1 MPSTSLNFSLRTTS
15 SVKTVHL
22 IGSWD
27 GYQGQLPL
35 ARESS
40 KKGSWNGTFRFSSKN
55 MQAGQRYWYYY
66 QMDGYSVSHDP
77 SKEFTVEPTTG
88 RKLNILDVPADKKS
102 SSSKS
107 SSSSKTSSSSRRD
120 RRSREIPQGRAL
132 PSTEIKC
139 PKPYRP
145 GQTQHIVKQEYSQ
158 ATLEELTARFSKANL
173 ASAYDDEESEFE
185 EDSDDD
191 SDCSFGSVPS
201 LSSSRSSGSSR
212 SSACS
217 SPSSVSSASSSCTC
231 DRFGVTRS
239 GQRIKMDCGGDRC
252 SSPEDYSDEG
262 EKEYRNYRATRRHG
276 VVIR

>member
-1 MPSTSLNFSLRTTS
+1 MVSTSLNFALRTTS

-35 ARESS
+35 SRDSA
-40 KKGSWNGTFRFSSKN
+40 KKGSWKGTFRFSSKT

-88 RKLNILDVPADKKS
+88 RKLNVLDVPMDKAS
-102 SSSKS
+102 SSSQ
-107 SSSSKTSSSSRRD
+107 KTSSSSRRD
-120 RRSREIPQGRAL
+120 GRSREIPQGRAL
-132 PSTEIKC
+132 PATEIKC
-139 PKPYRP
+139 PKPCRP
-145 GQTQHIVKQEYSQ
+145 TETQNIRKQEFNQ
-158 ATLEELTARFSKANL
+158 AALEQLTAQFSQSNI
-173 ASAYDDEESEFE
+173 AYDSDEESEFE
-185 EDSDDD
+185 EDSDAD

-217 SPSSVSSASSSCTC
+217 SPSSVSSASSSCSC

-239 GQRIKMDCGGDRC
+239 GQRIKMDCGGERC
-252 SSPEDYSDEG
+252 GSPDYCSDEG
-262 EKEYRNYRATRRHG
+262 EKEYRQYRATRRHG

>member
-1 MPSTSLNFSLRTTS
+1 MASSLSFSLRTTS

-35 ARESS
+35 AKESS
-40 KKGSWNGTFRFSSKN
+40 KKGSWKGTFRFSSKN

-88 RKLNILDVPADKKS
+88 RKLNILDVPEEKT

-107 SSSSKTSSSSRRD
+107 SSHKTSSSSRRD

-132 PSTEIKC
+132 PAAEIKC
-139 PKPYRP
+139 PRP
-145 GQTQHIVKQEYSQ
+145 CRPTETQHIVKQEYTQ
-158 ATLEELTARFSKANL
+158 ATLDELAARFSQANI
-173 ASAYDDEESEFE
+173 SYDDDDDEESEFE

-191 SDCSFGSVPS
+191 SDCSFGSIPS
-201 LSSSRSSGSSR
+201 LTSSGSSR
-212 SSACS
+212 SSRSSNCS

-239 GQRIKMDCGGDRC
+239 GQRIKMDCGGERC
-252 SSPEDYSDEG
+252 GSADECEDEG
-262 EKEYRNYRATRRHG
+262 EKEYMQYRATRRHG